1 MAIRKNR
8 IDSIFYATKR
18 KQRPIA
24 IVNREPTNDM
34 LPFICLFTT
43 MASGT
48 AWRDVDLIN
57 TIQEYPC
64 LFNIKLKEFKHV
76 QMTACAWKKVAET
89 TESTGTS
96 VYCALYM
103 RIFVKVGLWG

>member
-1 MAIRKNR
+1 VQITRFNANFQMTHATQRTQRK
-8 IDSIFYATKR
+8 YL
-18 KQRPIA
+18 
-24 IVNREPTNDM
+24 PTNDI

-48 AWRDVDLIN
+48 AWKDLIN

-76 QMTACAWKKVAET
+76 QMKANAWKKVAET
-89 TESTGTS
+89 TKSTGMS
-96 VYCALYM
+96 VYCALYVSV
-103 RIFVKVGLWG
+103 FL

>member
-1 MAIRKNR
+1 
-8 IDSIFYATKR
+8 
-18 KQRPIA
+18 
-24 IVNREPTNDM
+24 
-34 LPFICLFTT
+34 

-76 QMTACAWKKVAET
+76 QMKANAWKVAET

-96 VYCALYM
+96 VYCAL
-103 RIFVKVGLWG
+103 